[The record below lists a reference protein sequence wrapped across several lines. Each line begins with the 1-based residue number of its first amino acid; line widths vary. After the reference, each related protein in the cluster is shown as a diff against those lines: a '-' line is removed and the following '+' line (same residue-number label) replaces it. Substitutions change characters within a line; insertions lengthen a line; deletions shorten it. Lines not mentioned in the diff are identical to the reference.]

1 VKWIVAG
8 SLLRRYG
15 AATYYVDMLTEPMSK
30 KSEAYIAPS
39 REGKVNLAIWT
50 DAELRKAVRQAAL
63 DLDIG
68 MAEFVET
75 AIREKLAAHQR
86 KRK

>member
-1 VKWIVAG
+1 
-8 SLLRRYG
+8 LRRYV
-15 AATYYVDMLTEPMSK
+15 AATYYVDMLTEPMNK
-30 KSEAYIAPS
+30 KPEAYIAPS

-63 DLDIG
+63 DMDIG
-68 MAEFVET
+68 IAEFVET
-75 AIREKLAAHQR
+75 AIREKLAAHLR